1 MNTFSSSAASAS
13 HSFSDALSLN
23 TEPLN
28 TEPLNTDTN
37 TKNPSVNYNEY
48 YHNFSMETL
57 LTEIFG
63 EHLDDR
69 LNAYMA
75 CCGRHVR
82 DGRGDMTALVHEDTA
97 GKVTKMT
104 FAELDKASAQV
115 ANLLQSYGVK
125 VGDQVATMLPRTPE
139 LLTIVLA
146 TWRIGAVY
154 QPLFTAFGYDSIK
167 YRMDKAGTKVVFTNV
182 DNRSKFEDLADQ
194 TKMVLVGGDND
205 IPADDQHWD
214 DDRYAKMMAMQPET
228 LEPILLD
235 INAPFLQMFTSG
247 TVGKSKGVSVSL
259 TALPAFYLY
268 MRYAI
273 DLRDDDSYWNM
284 ADPGWAYGLYY
295 AITGPLLLGVTTHFN
310 EAGFDAANTRDFM
323 IRHKI
328 TNLASSPTAF
338 RMMKSS
344 GVFEHFYGNSNDSNK
359 LSLRCANS
367 AGETLNT
374 EVVNWVETYLNC
386 KVCDQYGQTETGM
399 TCCAHHALEHESPVG
414 SMGMALPGHTLVVL
428 DDDMNVLPDGEQGQL
443 AVVVSQSPAFYFHG
457 YSWNEKQAFADDY
470 YLTGDV
476 VERHSDGS
484 YWFSGRDDD
493 IIITAGYRVG
503 PTDVENTVL
512 EHEAVAESAAVG
524 IPDEVRGHTIKSYV
538 VLKDGIEGTDEI
550 AKEIQNLVRKR
561 LSTHAYPREVEF
573 VSSLP
578 KTPSGKIQRFLLRS
592 LSAA

>member
-1 MNTFSSSAASAS
+1 MNTTSQTPTNI
-13 HSFSDALSLN
+13 D
-23 TEPLN
+23 
-28 TEPLNTDTN
+28 TDT
-37 TKNPSVNYNEY
+37 TVTSKNYTDYYN
-48 YHNFSMETL
+48 NFDMDTL
-57 LTEIFG
+57 LSEIFD
-63 EHLDDR
+63 EQVDDR

-82 DGRGDMTALVHEDTA
+82 DGRADNAALVHEDTA
-97 GKVTKMT
+97 GNVTRMS
-104 FAELDKASAQV
+104 FGELDKASAQI

-125 VGDQVATMLPRTPE
+125 AGDKVATMLPRTPE
-139 LLTIVLA
+139 LLTVVLA

-167 YRMDKAGTKVVFTNV
+167 YRMDKADTKVIFTNSE
-182 DNRSKFEDLADQ
+182 NRGKFEDLAEQ
-194 TKMVLVGGDND
+194 TKMVLVGSTEDAQTWGDD
-205 IPADDQHWD
+205 HYIQSMEAQSQTIEPV
-214 DDRYAKMMAMQPET
+214 T
-228 LEPILLD
+228 LD
-235 INAPFLQMFTSG
+235 TDAPFLQMFTSG
-247 TVGKSKGVSVSL
+247 TVGKSKGVSVPL
-259 TALPAFYLY
+259 AALPAFYLY

-273 DLRDDDSYWNM
+273 DLREDDQYWNM

-295 AITGPLLLGVTTHFN
+295 AITGPLLLGITTYFN
-310 EAGFDAANTRDFM
+310 EAGFDATNTRDFM
-323 IRHKI
+323 VRHKI

-344 GVFEHFYGNSNDSNK
+344 GVFDNKDDNDDDLEDNSTK
-359 LSLRCANS
+359 LALRCANS

-374 EVVNWVETYLNC
+374 EVVNWVETYLEC
-386 KVCDQYGQTETGM
+386 QVKDQYGQTETGM
-399 TCCAHHALEHESPVG
+399 TCCAHHALAHDCPVG

-443 AVVVSQSPAFYFHG
+443 AVVVNQSPAFYFRG
-457 YSWNEKQAFADDY
+457 YSWNEKQAFVDDY

-524 IPDEVRGHTIKSYV
+524 VPDEVRGHTIKSYV
-538 VLKDGIEGTDEI
+538 VLKEGIEGSEQI
-550 AKEIQNLVRKR
+550 AKEIQELVRKR

-573 VSSLP
+573 VTELP

>member
-1 MNTFSSSAASAS
+1 MNTSSANHSAANS
-13 HSFSDALSLN
+13 V
-23 TEPLN
+23 
-28 TEPLNTDTN
+28 TN
-37 TKNPSVNYNEY
+37 NAQSPVSYNDY
-48 YHNFSMETL
+48 YHNFNISDL
-57 LTEIFG
+57 LTEIYG

-82 DGRGDMTALVHEDTA
+82 DGRGDNLALVHEDTS
-97 GKVTKMT
+97 GKVMRMT

-115 ANLLQSYGVK
+115 ANLLKSYGVK
-125 VGDQVATMLPRTPE
+125 AGDQVATMLPRTPE

-167 YRMDKAGTKVVFTNV
+167 YRMDKANTKVVFTNEE
-182 DNRSKFEDLADQ
+182 NRSKFEDLAEQ
-194 TKMVLVGGDND
+194 TKMVLVDNKSYAQAASEKKW
-205 IPADDQHWD
+205 PDDN
-214 DDRYAKMMAMQPET
+214 YAKMMASQSQT
-228 LEPILLD
+228 SEPVLLD
-235 INAPFLQMFTSG
+235 TDAPFLQMFTSG
-247 TVGKSKGVSVSL
+247 TVGKSKGVSVPLSAL
-259 TALPAFYLY
+259 TAFYLY

-273 DLRDDDSYWNM
+273 DLRADDNYWNM
-284 ADPGWAYGLYY
+284 ADSGWAYGLYY
-295 AITGPLLLGVTTHFN
+295 AITGPLLMGITTYFN

-323 IRHKI
+323 VRHKI

-344 GVFEHFYGNSNDSNK
+344 GVFEKSHDDVNSL

-386 KVCDQYGQTETGM
+386 QVKDQYGQTETGM
-399 TCCAHHALEHESPVG
+399 TCCAHHALAHECPTG

-428 DDDMNVLPDGEQGQL
+428 DDDMQVLPDGEQGQL
-443 AVVVSQSPAFYFHG
+443 AVVVSQSPAFYFRG
-457 YSWNEKQAFADDY
+457 YSWNEKDAFVDDY

-524 IPDEVRGHTIKSYV
+524 VPDDVRGHTIKSYV
-538 VLKDGIEGTDEI
+538 VLKDGIEGSDEI
-550 AKEIQNLVRKR
+550 AKEIQELVRKR

-573 VSSLP
+573 VSELP

>member
-1 MNTFSSSAASAS
+1 MNTVSQTPTNI
-13 HSFSDALSLN
+13 D
-23 TEPLN
+23 
-28 TEPLNTDTN
+28 TDT
-37 TKNPSVNYNEY
+37 TVTPKNYTDYYN
-48 YHNFSMETL
+48 NFDMNTL
-57 LTEIFG
+57 LSEIFG
-63 EHLDDR
+63 EHVDDR

-82 DGRGDMTALVHEDTA
+82 DGRADNTALVHEDTT
-97 GKVTKMT
+97 GNVTRMT
-104 FAELDKASAQV
+104 FGELDKASAQI
-115 ANLLQSYGVK
+115 ANLLQSYGVQA
-125 VGDQVATMLPRTPE
+125 GDKVATMLPRTPE
-139 LLTIVLA
+139 LLTVVLA

-167 YRMDKAGTKVVFTNV
+167 YRMDKADTKVVFTNLE
-182 DNRSKFEDLADQ
+182 NRSKFEDLAEQ
-194 TKMVLVGGDND
+194 TKMVLVGSIKDAQTWGDD
-205 IPADDQHWD
+205 HYSQSMAAQLQTFEP
-214 DDRYAKMMAMQPET
+214 MM
-228 LEPILLD
+228 LD
-235 INAPFLQMFTSG
+235 TDAPFLQMFTSG
-247 TVGKSKGVSVSL
+247 TVGKSKGVSVPL
-259 TALPAFYLY
+259 AALPAFYLY

-273 DLRDDDSYWNM
+273 DLREDDQYWNM

-295 AITGPLLLGVTTHFN
+295 AITGPLLLGITTYFN
-310 EAGFDAANTRDFM
+310 EAGFDANNTREFM
-323 IRHKI
+323 VRHKI

-344 GVFEHFYGNSNDSNK
+344 GVFDSVNEGAHNDTNTK

-374 EVVNWVETYLNC
+374 EVVNWVETYLAC
-386 KVCDQYGQTETGM
+386 QVKDQYGQTETGM
-399 TCCAHHALEHESPVG
+399 TCCAHHALAHDCPVG

-443 AVVVSQSPAFYFHG
+443 AVVVSQSPAFYFRG
-457 YSWNEKQAFADDY
+457 YSWNEKQAFVDDY

-512 EHEAVAESAAVG
+512 EHDAVAESAAVG
-524 IPDEVRGHTIKSYV
+524 VPDEVRGHTIKSYV
-538 VLKDGIEGTDEI
+538 VLKDGIEGSEQI
-550 AKEIQNLVRKR
+550 AKEIQELVRKR

-573 VSSLP
+573 VTELP

>member
-1 MNTFSSSAASAS
+1 MNTTSSNLSSANSVKDNAHTPTSY
-13 HSFSDALSLN
+13 SD
-23 TEPLN
+23 
-28 TEPLNTDTN
+28 
-37 TKNPSVNYNEY
+37 Y
-48 YHNFSMETL
+48 YHNFDMNAL
-57 LTEIFG
+57 LAEIYG

-82 DGRGDMTALVHEDTA
+82 DGRGDNLALLHEDTA
-97 GKVTKMT
+97 GNVTRMT

-115 ANLLQSYGVK
+115 ANLLTSYGVQ

-167 YRMDKAGTKVVFTNV
+167 YRMDKANTKVVFTNI
-182 DNRSKFEDLADQ
+182 DNRSKFEDLAEQ
-194 TKMVLVGGDND
+194 TKMVMVGSQNNAQADSESKW
-205 IPADDQHWD
+205 ADDNCAQ
-214 DDRYAKMMAMQPET
+214 MMATQPQT
-228 LEPILLD
+228 LEAVLLNED
-235 INAPFLQMFTSG
+235 TAFLQMFTSG
-247 TVGKSKGVSVSL
+247 TVGKSKGVSVPLS
-259 TALPAFYLY
+259 ALSAFYLY

-273 DLRDDDSYWNM
+273 DLRADDNYWNM

-295 AITGPLLLGVTTHFN
+295 AITGPLLMGVTTYFN
-310 EAGFDAANTRDFM
+310 EAGFDAANAHDFM
-323 IRHKI
+323 VRHKI

-344 GVFEHFYGNSNDSNK
+344 GVFEKSHDDASAH
-359 LSLRCANS
+359 LALRCANS

-386 KVCDQYGQTETGM
+386 QVKDQYGQTETGM
-399 TCCAHHALEHESPVG
+399 TCCAHHALAHECPTG

-428 DDDMNVLPDGEQGQL
+428 DDDMQVLPDGEQGQL
-443 AVVVSQSPAFYFHG
+443 AVVVSQSPAFYFCG
-457 YSWNEKQAFADDY
+457 YSWNEKDAFVDDY

-524 IPDEVRGHTIKSYV
+524 VPDEVRGHTIKSYV

-550 AKEIQNLVRKR
+550 AKEIQDLVRKR

-573 VSSLP
+573 VAALP

>member
-1 MNTFSSSAASAS
+1 MTPSTSSNTQPSKEPISYTDYYNNFDMN
-13 HSFSDALSLN
+13 ALL
-23 TEPLN
+23 
-28 TEPLNTDTN
+28 
-37 TKNPSVNYNEY
+37 K
-48 YHNFSMETL
+48 
-57 LTEIFG
+57 EIFG

-82 DGRGDMTALVHEDTA
+82 DGRADNLALVHEDTS
-97 GKVTKMT
+97 GNITRMS
-104 FAELDKASAQV
+104 FGELDKASAQV
-115 ANLLQSYGVK
+115 ANLLQSYGVQA
-125 VGDQVATMLPRTPE
+125 GDQVATMLPRTPE

-167 YRMDKAGTKVVFTNV
+167 YRMDKANTKVVFTNQ
-182 DNRSKFEDLADQ
+182 DNRGKFEDLAKQ
-194 TKMVLVGGDND
+194 TKMVLIGS
-205 IPADDQHWD
+205 ADDSEENLKNWGD
-214 DDRYAKMMAMQPET
+214 DSYSEMMSTQPQA
-228 LEPILLD
+228 INAVVLD
-235 INAPFLQMFTSG
+235 MDAPFLQMFTSG
-247 TVGKSKGVSVSL
+247 TVGKSKGVSVPL
-259 TALPAFYLY
+259 AALPAFYLY

-273 DLRDDDSYWNM
+273 GLRETDNYWNM

-295 AITGPLLLGVTTHFN
+295 AITGPLLLGVTTYFN
-310 EAGFDAANTRDFM
+310 EAGFDATNTRDFM
-323 IRHKI
+323 VRHKI

-344 GVFEHFYGNSNDSNK
+344 GVFEKAHNDVDAK

-374 EVVNWVETYLNC
+374 EVVSWVENHLGC
-386 KVCDQYGQTETGM
+386 QVCDQYGQTETGM
-399 TCCAHHALEHESPVG
+399 TCCEHHALAHECPVG

-428 DDDMNVLPDGEQGQL
+428 DDDMQVMPDGEQGQL
-443 AVVVSQSPAFYFHG
+443 AVVVSQSPAFYFRG
-457 YSWNEKQAFADDY
+457 YSWNEKQAFFEDY

-524 IPDEVRGHTIKSYV
+524 VPDEVRGHTIKSYV
-538 VLKDGIEGTDEI
+538 VLKDGIEGSEGI
-550 AKEIQNLVRKR
+550 AKEIQDLVRKR

-573 VSSLP
+573 VSELP

-592 LSAA
+592 LSTS

>member
-1 MNTFSSSAASAS
+1 MNTASQTPTNI
-13 HSFSDALSLN
+13 DADTTVTPKN
-23 TEPLN
+23 Y
-28 TEPLNTDTN
+28 TDY
-37 TKNPSVNYNEY
+37 YN
-48 YHNFSMETL
+48 NFDMDTL
-57 LTEIFG
+57 LSEIFG
-63 EHLDDR
+63 EHVDDR

-82 DGRGDMTALVHEDTA
+82 DGRADNAALVHEDTA
-97 GKVTKMT
+97 GNITRMT
-104 FAELDKASAQV
+104 FGELDKASAQI

-125 VGDQVATMLPRTPE
+125 AGDKVATMLPRTPE
-139 LLTIVLA
+139 LLTVVLA

-167 YRMDKAGTKVVFTNV
+167 YRMDKADTKVVFTNLE
-182 DNRSKFEDLADQ
+182 NRSKFEDLAEQ
-194 TKMVLVGGDND
+194 TKMVLVGSIEDAQTWGDD
-205 IPADDQHWD
+205 HYIQS
-214 DDRYAKMMAMQPET
+214 MAAQSQT
-228 LEPILLD
+228 IEPVILD
-235 INAPFLQMFTSG
+235 TDAPFLQMFTSG
-247 TVGKSKGVSVSL
+247 TVGKSKGVSVPL
-259 TALPAFYLY
+259 AALPAFYLY

-273 DLRDDDSYWNM
+273 DLRKDDQYWNM

-295 AITGPLLLGVTTHFN
+295 AITGPLLLGITTYFN
-310 EAGFDAANTRDFM
+310 EAGFDATNTREFM
-323 IRHKI
+323 VRHKI

-344 GVFEHFYGNSNDSNK
+344 GVFDNKDDNDDDLEDNSTQ
-359 LSLRCANS
+359 LALRCANS

-374 EVVNWVETYLNC
+374 EVVNWVETYLEC
-386 KVCDQYGQTETGM
+386 QVKDQYGQTETGM
-399 TCCAHHALEHESPVG
+399 TCCAHHALAHECPVG

-443 AVVVSQSPAFYFHG
+443 AVVVSQSPAFYFRG
-457 YSWNEKQAFADDY
+457 YSWNEKQAFVDDY

-524 IPDEVRGHTIKSYV
+524 VPDEVRGHTIKSYV
-538 VLKDGIEGTDEI
+538 VLKDGIEGSEQI
-550 AKEIQNLVRKR
+550 AKEIQELVRKR

-573 VSSLP
+573 VTELP

>member
-1 MNTFSSSAASAS
+1 MNTASQTPTNI
-13 HSFSDALSLN
+13 D
-23 TEPLN
+23 
-28 TEPLNTDTN
+28 TDT
-37 TKNPSVNYNEY
+37 TITPKNYTDYYN
-48 YHNFSMETL
+48 NFDMDTL
-57 LTEIFG
+57 LSEIFG
-63 EHLDDR
+63 EQVDDR

-75 CCGRHVR
+75 CCSRHVR
-82 DGRGDMTALVHEDTA
+82 DGRADNAALVHEDTA
-97 GKVTKMT
+97 GNITRMS
-104 FAELDKASAQV
+104 FGELDKASAQI

-125 VGDQVATMLPRTPE
+125 AGDKVATMLPRTPE
-139 LLTIVLA
+139 LLTVVLA

-167 YRMDKAGTKVVFTNV
+167 YRMDKADTKVVFTNLE
-182 DNRSKFEDLADQ
+182 NRSKFEDLAEQ
-194 TKMVLVGGDND
+194 TKMVLVGSIEDAQTWGDD
-205 IPADDQHWD
+205 HYIQS
-214 DDRYAKMMAMQPET
+214 MAAQSQT
-228 LEPILLD
+228 IEPVILD
-235 INAPFLQMFTSG
+235 TDAPFLQMFTSG
-247 TVGKSKGVSVSL
+247 TVGKSKGVSVPL
-259 TALPAFYLY
+259 AALPAFYLY

-273 DLRDDDSYWNM
+273 DLRKDDQYWNM

-295 AITGPLLLGVTTHFN
+295 AITGPLLLGITTYFN
-310 EAGFDAANTRDFM
+310 EAGFDATNTRDFM
-323 IRHKI
+323 VRHQI

-344 GVFEHFYGNSNDSNK
+344 GVFDSVNEETHDDVK

-374 EVVNWVETYLNC
+374 EVVNWVETYLAC
-386 KVCDQYGQTETGM
+386 QVKDQYGQTETGM
-399 TCCAHHALEHESPVG
+399 TCCAHHALTHECPVG

-443 AVVVSQSPAFYFHG
+443 AVVVSQSPAFYFRG
-457 YSWNEKQAFADDY
+457 YSWNEKQAFVDDY

-524 IPDEVRGHTIKSYV
+524 VPDEVRGHTIKSYV
-538 VLKDGIEGTDEI
+538 VLKDGIEGSEQI
-550 AKEIQNLVRKR
+550 AKEIQELVRKR

-573 VSSLP
+573 VTELP

>member
-1 MNTFSSSAASAS
+1 MNTSSSNHSSVSSAKDITHITMS
-13 HSFSDALSLN
+13 YSD
-23 TEPLN
+23 
-28 TEPLNTDTN
+28 
-37 TKNPSVNYNEY
+37 Y
-48 YHNFSMETL
+48 YHNFDMNAL
-57 LTEIFG
+57 LTEIYG
-63 EHLDDR
+63 EQLDDC

-82 DGRGDMTALVHEDTA
+82 DGRGDNLALVHEDTA
-97 GKVTKMT
+97 GNVTRMT
-104 FAELDKASAQV
+104 FAELDKASAQI
-115 ANLLQSYGVK
+115 ANLLKSYGVQA
-125 VGDQVATMLPRTPE
+125 GDQVATMLPRTPE

-167 YRMDKAGTKVVFTNV
+167 YRMDKANTKVVFTNQE
-182 DNRSKFEDLADQ
+182 NRGKFDDLAKQ
-194 TKMVLVGGDND
+194 TTMVLVGSKVD
-205 IPADDQHWD
+205 AQSWD
-214 DDRYAKMMAMQPET
+214 DDNYAQMMATQPQT
-228 LEPILLD
+228 LEPVLLD
-235 INAPFLQMFTSG
+235 TDAPFLQMFTSG
-247 TVGKSKGVSVSL
+247 TVGKSKGVSVPLS
-259 TALPAFYLY
+259 ALSAFYLY

-273 DLRDDDSYWNM
+273 DLRADDSYWNM

-295 AITGPLLLGVTTHFN
+295 AITGPLLMGVTTYFN
-310 EAGFDAANTRDFM
+310 ESGFDAANTRDFM
-323 IRHKI
+323 VRHKI

-344 GVFEHFYGNSNDSNK
+344 GVFGSAQDDANAK

-386 KVCDQYGQTETGM
+386 KICDQYGQTETGM
-399 TCCAHHALEHESPVG
+399 TCCEHHALAHECPVG

-428 DDDMNVLPDGEQGQL
+428 DDDMQVLPDGEQGQL
-443 AVVVSQSPAFYFHG
+443 AVVVSESPAFYFRG
-457 YSWNEKQAFADDY
+457 YSWNEKDAFADDY

-524 IPDEVRGHTIKSYV
+524 VPDEVRGHTIKSYV
-538 VLKDGIEGTDEI
+538 VLKDGIVGTDEI
-550 AKEIQNLVRKR
+550 AKEIQDLVRKR

-573 VSSLP
+573 VAALP

-592 LSAA
+592 LSVA

>member
-1 MNTFSSSAASAS
+1 MNTSSTQTAHATADTSKTPINY
-13 HSFSDALSLN
+13 SDYYNNFEMNALL
-23 TEPLN
+23 E
-28 TEPLNTDTN
+28 
-37 TKNPSVNYNEY
+37 
-48 YHNFSMETL
+48 
-57 LTEIFG
+57 EIFG
-63 EHLDDR
+63 AHLDDR

-82 DGRGDMTALVHEDTA
+82 DGRADNTALVHEDTS
-97 GKVTKMT
+97 GNITRMS
-104 FAELDKASAQV
+104 FGELDEASAQV
-115 ANLLQSYGVK
+115 ANLLLSYGVK
-125 VGDQVATMLPRTPE
+125 AGDQVATMLPRTPE
-139 LLTIVLA
+139 LLTVVLA

-167 YRMDKAGTKVVFTNV
+167 YRMDKANTKVVFTNQE
-182 DNRSKFEDLADQ
+182 NRGKFEDLAKQ
-194 TKMVLVGGDND
+194 AKMVLIGSIHDSDAWGDDNY
-205 IPADDQHWD
+205 HEM
-214 DDRYAKMMAMQPET
+214 RVTQPQAIEAV
-228 LEPILLD
+228 LLD
-235 INAPFLQMFTSG
+235 TDAPFLQMFTSG
-247 TVGKSKGVSVSL
+247 TVGKSKGVSVPL
-259 TALPAFYLY
+259 AALPAFYLY

-273 DLRDDDSYWNM
+273 DLRETDNYWNM

-295 AITGPLLLGVTTHFN
+295 AITGPLLLGVTTYFN
-310 EAGFDAANTRDFM
+310 EAGFDATNTRDFM
-323 IRHKI
+323 VRHKI

-344 GVFEHFYGNSNDSNK
+344 GVFDASSANDDNA

-374 EVVNWVETYLNC
+374 EVVSWVESHLGC
-386 KVCDQYGQTETGM
+386 QVCDQYGQTETGM
-399 TCCAHHALEHESPVG
+399 TCCEHHALAHECPVG

-428 DDDMNVLPDGEQGQL
+428 DDDMQVLPDGEQGQL
-443 AVVVSQSPAFYFHG
+443 AVVVSQSPAFYFRG
-457 YSWNEKQAFADDY
+457 YSWNEKQAFFEDY

-512 EHEAVAESAAVG
+512 EHAAVAESAAVG

-538 VLKDGIEGTDEI
+538 VLKDGIEGSEEI
-550 AKEIQNLVRKR
+550 AQKIKDLVRKR

-573 VSSLP
+573 VSALP

-592 LSAA
+592 LSAD

>member
-1 MNTFSSSAASAS
+1 MNTATQTPTNI
-13 HSFSDALSLN
+13 D
-23 TEPLN
+23 
-28 TEPLNTDTN
+28 TDTN
-37 TKNPSVNYNEY
+37 FTPKNYTDYYN
-48 YHNFSMETL
+48 NFDMNAL
-57 LTEIFG
+57 LSEIFG
-63 EHLDDR
+63 EHIDDR

-82 DGRGDMTALVHEDTA
+82 DGRADHAALVHEDTA
-97 GKVTKMT
+97 GNVTRMT
-104 FAELDKASAQV
+104 FGELDKASAQV

-125 VGDQVATMLPRTPE
+125 AGDKVATMLPRTPE
-139 LLTIVLA
+139 LLTVVLA

-167 YRMDKAGTKVVFTNV
+167 YRMDKADTKVVFTNLE
-182 DNRSKFEDLADQ
+182 NRSKFEDLAAQ
-194 TKMVLVGGDND
+194 TKMVLVGGTED
-205 IPADDQHWD
+205 AQTWGDDHYSQS
-214 DDRYAKMMAMQPET
+214 MAAQPQMIEAVT
-228 LEPILLD
+228 LD
-235 INAPFLQMFTSG
+235 TDAPFLQMFTSG
-247 TVGKSKGVSVSL
+247 TVGKSKGVSVPLAAL
-259 TALPAFYLY
+259 TAFYLY

-273 DLRDDDSYWNM
+273 DLREDDQYWNM

-295 AITGPLLLGVTTHFN
+295 AITGPMLLGITTYFN
-310 EAGFDAANTRDFM
+310 EAGFDATNTRDFM
-323 IRHKI
+323 VRHKI

-344 GVFEHFYGNSNDSNK
+344 GVFDNKDDNVDEGAYRDDNAK

-374 EVVNWVETYLNC
+374 EVVNWVETYLDC
-386 KVCDQYGQTETGM
+386 QVKDQYGQTETGM
-399 TCCAHHALEHESPVG
+399 TCCAHHALTHESPVG

-428 DDDMNVLPDGEQGQL
+428 GDDMTVLPDGEQGQL
-443 AVVVSQSPAFYFHG
+443 AVVVSQSPAFYFRG
-457 YSWNEKQAFADDY
+457 YSWNEKQAFVEDY

-512 EHEAVAESAAVG
+512 EHDAVAESAAVG
-524 IPDEVRGHTIKSYV
+524 VPDEVRGHTIKSYV
-538 VLKDGIEGTDEI
+538 VLKDGIKGSDEI
-550 AKEIQNLVRKR
+550 AKEIQELVRKR

-573 VSSLP
+573 VTELP

>member
-1 MNTFSSSAASAS
+1 MNTSTDNSTINATDFSITPKNYTDYYNN
-13 HSFSDALSLN
+13 FDINALS
-23 TEPLN
+23 
-28 TEPLNTDTN
+28 
-37 TKNPSVNYNEY
+37 
-48 YHNFSMETL
+48 
-57 LTEIFG
+57 TEIFG

-82 DGRGDMTALVHEDTA
+82 DGRADNLALVHEDTA
-97 GKVTKMT
+97 GTVTRMS

-146 TWRIGAVY
+146 IWRIGAVY

-167 YRMDKAGTKVVFTNV
+167 YRMDKANTKVVFTNQE
-182 DNRSKFEDLADQ
+182 NRDKFEDLAEQ
-194 TKMVLVGGDND
+194 TKMVLVGSEEGAQSWGDD
-205 IPADDQHWD
+205 SLADDD
-214 DDRYAKMMAMQPET
+214 YVAMTAAQPQT
-228 LEPILLD
+228 IEPVILD
-235 INAPFLQMFTSG
+235 TDAPFLQMFTSG
-247 TVGKSKGVSVSL
+247 TVGKAKGVSVPL
-259 TALPAFYLY
+259 AALSAFYLY

-273 DLRDDDSYWNM
+273 DLREDDHYWNM

-295 AITGPLLLGVTTHFN
+295 AITGPLLLGVTTYFN
-310 EAGFDAANTRDFM
+310 EAGFDAQNTREFM
-323 IRHKI
+323 VRHKI
-328 TNLASSPTAF
+328 TNIASSPTAF

-344 GVFEHFYGNSNDSNK
+344 GVFEKAHNDVNAK

-374 EVVNWVETYLNC
+374 EVVNWVDTYLSC
-386 KVCDQYGQTETGM
+386 KICDHYGQTETGM
-399 TCCAHHALEHESPVG
+399 TCCAHHALAHKSPVG

-428 DDDMNVLPDGEQGQL
+428 DDDINVLPDGEQGQL
-443 AVVVSQSPAFYFHG
+443 AVVVSQSPAFYFRG
-457 YSWNEKQAFADDY
+457 YSWNEKQAFVDDY

-493 IIITAGYRVG
+493 IITTAGYRVG

-512 EHEAVAESAAVG
+512 EHDAVAESAAVG
-524 IPDEVRGHTIKSYV
+524 IPDEERGHTIKSYV
-538 VLKDGIEGTDEI
+538 VLKDGIEGTEEI
-550 AKEIQNLVRKR
+550 AQQIKDLVRKR
-561 LSTHAYPREVEF
+561 LSAHAYPREVEF
-573 VSSLP
+573 VSELP

-592 LSAA
+592 LSAS

>member
-1 MNTFSSSAASAS
+1 MNTSSIETAV
-13 HSFSDALSLN
+13 N
-23 TEPLN
+23 TV
-28 TEPLNTDTN
+28 DTI
-37 TKNPSVNYNEY
+37 TSYNDY
-48 YHNFSMETL
+48 YHNFDMDAL

-75 CCGRHVR
+75 RCGRHVR
-82 DGRGDMTALVHEDTA
+82 DGRGDNIALVHEDTA
-97 GKVTKMT
+97 GNVTRMS
-104 FAELDKASAQV
+104 FAELDKASTEV
-115 ANLLQSYGVK
+115 ANLLLSYGVQA
-125 VGDQVATMLPRTPE
+125 GDQVATMLPRTPE

-167 YRMDKAGTKVVFTNV
+167 YRMDKANTKVVFTNQE
-182 DNRSKFEDLADQ
+182 NRGKFDDLAKQ
-194 TKMVLVGGDND
+194 TKMVLIGSKVDTQSWGDDNYTEKV
-205 IPADDQHWD
+205 AT
-214 DDRYAKMMAMQPET
+214 QPQNVEAV
-228 LEPILLD
+228 ILNTD
-235 INAPFLQMFTSG
+235 APFLQMFTSG
-247 TVGKSKGVSVSL
+247 TVGKSKGVSVPL
-259 TALPAFYLY
+259 AALSSFYLY

-273 DLRDDDSYWNM
+273 DLREDDHYWNM

-295 AITGPLLLGVTTHFN
+295 AITGPLLLGVTTYFN
-310 EAGFDAANTRDFM
+310 EAGFDAQNTRNFM
-323 IRHKI
+323 VRHNI
-328 TNLASSPTAF
+328 SNLASSPTAF

-344 GVFEHFYGNSNDSNK
+344 GMFENAHNDANVNAEAK

-374 EVVNWVETYLNC
+374 EVVSWVETYLNC
-386 KVCDQYGQTETGM
+386 QVLDQYGQTETGM
-399 TCCAHHALEHESPVG
+399 TCCEHHALEHKRPVG
-414 SMGMALPGHTLVVL
+414 SMGVALPGHTLVVL
-428 DDDMNVLPDGEQGQL
+428 DDDMQVLPDGEQGQL
-443 AVVVSQSPAFYFHG
+443 AVVVSQSPAFYFRG
-457 YSWNEKQAFADDY
+457 YSWNEKDAFSDDY

-493 IIITAGYRVG
+493 IITTAGYRVG

-524 IPDEVRGHTIKSYV
+524 VPDEVRGHTIKSYV
-538 VLKDGIEGTDEI
+538 VLKDGIKGSDELAQQI
-550 AKEIQNLVRKR
+550 KDLVRER

-573 VSSLP
+573 VEALP

-592 LSAA
+592 LSAS

>member
-1 MNTFSSSAASAS
+1 MNTSPSSTT
-13 HSFSDALSLN
+13 SLN
-23 TEPLN
+23 TPSNHAVN
-28 TEPLNTDTN
+28 TSQALTSYSD
-37 TKNPSVNYNEY
+37 Y
-48 YHNFSMETL
+48 YHNFDMNAL

-63 EHLDDR
+63 KNLDDR

-82 DGRGDMTALVHEDTA
+82 DGRGDNIALVHEDTA
-97 GKVTKMT
+97 GNVTRMS

-115 ANLLQSYGVK
+115 ASLLLSYGVQA
-125 VGDQVATMLPRTPE
+125 GDQVATMLPRTPE

-167 YRMDKAGTKVVFTNV
+167 YRMDKANTKVVFTNQ
-182 DNRSKFEDLADQ
+182 DNRGKFDDLAKQ
-194 TKMVLVGGDND
+194 TKMVLVGSKVDAQSWGDD
-205 IPADDQHWD
+205 S
-214 DDRYAKMMAMQPET
+214 YAEKVATQSQT
-228 LEPILLD
+228 VDAVSLNTD
-235 INAPFLQMFTSG
+235 APFLQMFTSG
-247 TVGKSKGVSVSL
+247 TVGKSKGVSVPLS
-259 TALPAFYLY
+259 ALSAFYLY

-273 DLRDDDSYWNM
+273 DLRADDNYWNM

-295 AITGPLLLGVTTHFN
+295 AITGPLLLGITTYFN

-323 IRHKI
+323 VRHKI
-328 TNLASSPTAF
+328 SNLASSPTAF

-344 GVFEHFYGNSNDSNK
+344 GVFEAAHNDNSNDNEAK

-399 TCCAHHALEHESPVG
+399 TCCEHHALEHECPVG

-428 DDDMNVLPDGEQGQL
+428 GDDMNILPDGEQGQL
-443 AVVVSQSPAFYFHG
+443 AVVVSQSPAFYFRG
-457 YSWNEKQAFADDY
+457 YSWNEKDAFADDY

-524 IPDEVRGHTIKSYV
+524 VPDEVRGHTIKSYV
-538 VLKDGIEGTDEI
+538 VLKDGIKGTDEI
-550 AKEIQNLVRKR
+550 AKEIQDLVRRR

-573 VSSLP
+573 VKELP

>member
-1 MNTFSSSAASAS
+1 MNTSPSSTT
-13 HSFSDALSLN
+13 SLN
-23 TEPLN
+23 TPSNHAVN
-28 TEPLNTDTN
+28 TSQALTSYSDY
-37 TKNPSVNYNEY
+37 YN
-48 YHNFSMETL
+48 NFDMNAL

-63 EHLDDR
+63 ENVDDR

-82 DGRGDMTALVHEDTA
+82 DGRGDNIALVHEDTA
-97 GKVTKMT
+97 GNVTRMS

-115 ANLLQSYGVK
+115 ASLLLSYGVQA
-125 VGDQVATMLPRTPE
+125 GDQVATMLPRTPE

-167 YRMDKAGTKVVFTNV
+167 YRMDKANTKVVFTNQ
-182 DNRSKFEDLADQ
+182 DNRGKFDDLAKQ
-194 TKMVLVGGDND
+194 TKMVLVGSKVDAQSWGDDNY
-205 IPADDQHWD
+205 AD
-214 DDRYAKMMAMQPET
+214 KISKQPQT
-228 LEPILLD
+228 IEPVLLNTD
-235 INAPFLQMFTSG
+235 APFLQMFTSG
-247 TVGKSKGVSVSL
+247 TVGKSKGVSVPLS
-259 TALPAFYLY
+259 ALSAFYLY

-273 DLRDDDSYWNM
+273 DLRADDNYWNM

-295 AITGPLLLGVTTHFN
+295 AITGPLLMGVTTYFN

-323 IRHKI
+323 VRHKI
-328 TNLASSPTAF
+328 SNLASSPTAF

-344 GVFEHFYGNSNDSNK
+344 GVFEAAHNDNSNDNEAK

-374 EVVNWVETYLNC
+374 EVVNWVETYLSC

-399 TCCAHHALEHESPVG
+399 TCCEHHALAHDCPVG

-428 DDDMNVLPDGEQGQL
+428 DDDMNILPDGEQGQL
-443 AVVVSQSPAFYFHG
+443 AVVVSQSSAFYFRG
-457 YSWNEKQAFADDY
+457 YSWNEKDAFADDY

-512 EHEAVAESAAVG
+512 EHEAVAESAAVAV
-524 IPDEVRGHTIKSYV
+524 PDEVRGHTIKSYV

-550 AKEIQNLVRKR
+550 AKEIQDLVRRR

-573 VSSLP
+573 VKELP

>member
-1 MNTFSSSAASAS
+1 MNTTSSNLSSANSTKDNAHTPTSY
-13 HSFSDALSLN
+13 SD
-23 TEPLN
+23 
-28 TEPLNTDTN
+28 
-37 TKNPSVNYNEY
+37 Y
-48 YHNFSMETL
+48 YHNFDMNAL
-57 LTEIFG
+57 LAEIYG

-82 DGRGDMTALVHEDTA
+82 DGRGYNLALVHEDTA
-97 GKVTKMT
+97 GNVTRMT

-115 ANLLQSYGVK
+115 ANLLTSYGVQ

-167 YRMDKAGTKVVFTNV
+167 YRMDKANTKVVFTNI
-182 DNRSKFEDLADQ
+182 DNRSKFEDLAEQ
-194 TKMVLVGGDND
+194 TKMVMVGSKNNAQADNESKWS
-205 IPADDQHWD
+205 DDY
-214 DDRYAKMMAMQPET
+214 YAQMMATQPQT
-228 LEPILLD
+228 LEAVLLNED
-235 INAPFLQMFTSG
+235 APFLQMFTSG
-247 TVGKSKGVSVSL
+247 TVGKSKGVSVPLS
-259 TALPAFYLY
+259 ALSAFYLY

-273 DLRDDDSYWNM
+273 DLRADDNYWNM

-295 AITGPLLLGVTTHFN
+295 AITGPLLMGVTTYFN

-323 IRHKI
+323 VRHKI

-344 GVFEHFYGNSNDSNK
+344 GVFEKSHDDASAH
-359 LSLRCANS
+359 LALRCANS

-386 KVCDQYGQTETGM
+386 QVKDQYGQTETGM
-399 TCCAHHALEHESPVG
+399 TCCAHHALAHECPTG

-428 DDDMNVLPDGEQGQL
+428 DDDMQVLTDGEQGQL
-443 AVVVSQSPAFYFHG
+443 AVVVSQSPAFYFCG
-457 YSWNEKQAFADDY
+457 YKKNKKDAFVDDY

-524 IPDEVRGHTIKSYV
+524 VPDEVRGHTIKSYV
-538 VLKDGIEGTDEI
+538 VLKDGIEGNDEI
-550 AKEIQNLVRKR
+550 AKEIQDLVRKR

-573 VSSLP
+573 VAELP

>member
-1 MNTFSSSAASAS
+1 MNTSSIDFSSSTNLS
-13 HSFSDALSLN
+13 SDNLSQSN
-23 TEPLN
+23 SSSS
-28 TEPLNTDTN
+28 
-37 TKNPSVNYNEY
+37 NPTGYSDYYN
-48 YHNFSMETL
+48 NFDMNAL

-63 EHLDDR
+63 ENLDDR

-82 DGRGDMTALVHEDTA
+82 DGRGDNLALVHEDTA
-97 GKVTKMT
+97 GNITRMT
-104 FAELDKASAQV
+104 FAELDKASAQI
-115 ANLLQSYGVK
+115 ANLLLSYGVK
-125 VGDQVATMLPRTPE
+125 VGEQVATMLPRTPE

-167 YRMDKAGTKVVFTNV
+167 YRMDKANTKVVFTNQE
-182 DNRSKFEDLADQ
+182 NRGKFEDLAEQ
-194 TKMVLVGGDND
+194 TKMVMVGSKNNAQADNESKWS
-205 IPADDQHWD
+205 DDN
-214 DDRYAKMMAMQPET
+214 YAQMMATQPQTVEAV
-228 LEPILLD
+228 LLD
-235 INAPFLQMFTSG
+235 EDAPFLQMFTSG
-247 TVGKSKGVSVSL
+247 TVGKSKGVSVPLS
-259 TALPAFYLY
+259 ALSAFYLY

-273 DLRDDDSYWNM
+273 DLRVDDNYWNM

-295 AITGPLLLGVTTHFN
+295 AITGPLLMGVTTYFN
-310 EAGFDAANTRDFM
+310 ESGFDAANTRDFM
-323 IRHKI
+323 VRHKI

-344 GVFEHFYGNSNDSNK
+344 GVFEEAHNDANAK

-399 TCCAHHALEHESPVG
+399 TCCEHHALAHDCPVG

-428 DDDMNVLPDGEQGQL
+428 DDDMQVLPDGEQGQL
-443 AVVVSQSPAFYFHG
+443 AVVVSQSPAFYFRG
-457 YSWNEKQAFADDY
+457 YSWNEKDAFAEDY

-524 IPDEVRGHTIKSYV
+524 VPDEVRGHTIKSYV

-550 AKEIQNLVRKR
+550 AKEIQDLVRRR

-573 VSSLP
+573 VDALP

>member
-1 MNTFSSSAASAS
+1 MNTSSS
-13 HSFSDALSLN
+13 D
-23 TEPLN
+23 
-28 TEPLNTDTN
+28 
-37 TKNPSVNYNEY
+37 PSVVNTTSNHTAHPPMSYSDY
-48 YHNFSMETL
+48 YHDFDMNAL

-82 DGRGDMTALVHEDTA
+82 DGRGDNIALVHEDTS
-97 GKVTKMT
+97 GNVTRMS

-115 ANLLQSYGVK
+115 ANLLLSYGVQ

-167 YRMDKAGTKVVFTNV
+167 YRMDKANTKVVFTNQE
-182 DNRSKFEDLADQ
+182 NRGKFDDLAKQ
-194 TKMVLVGGDND
+194 TKMVLVGSKVDAQSWGDDN
-205 IPADDQHWD
+205 
-214 DDRYAKMMAMQPET
+214 YAEKVATQSQT
-228 LEPILLD
+228 VDAVSLD
-235 INAPFLQMFTSG
+235 TDAPFLQMFTSG
-247 TVGKSKGVSVSL
+247 TVGKSKGVSVPLS
-259 TALPAFYLY
+259 ALSAFYLY

-273 DLRDDDSYWNM
+273 DLRADDNYWNM

-295 AITGPLLLGVTTHFN
+295 AITGPLLLGVTTYFN
-310 EAGFDAANTRDFM
+310 EAGFDAQNTRDFM
-323 IRHKI
+323 VRHKI
-328 TNLASSPTAF
+328 SNLASSPTAF

-344 GVFEHFYGNSNDSNK
+344 GVFEKSHHDNSNDNEAK

-399 TCCAHHALEHESPVG
+399 TCCEHHALAHECPVG

-428 DDDMNVLPDGEQGQL
+428 DDDMNILADGEQGQL
-443 AVVVSQSPAFYFHG
+443 AVVVSQSPAFYFRG
-457 YSWNEKQAFADDY
+457 YSWNEKDAFADDY

-524 IPDEVRGHTIKSYV
+524 VPDEVRGHTIKSYV
-538 VLKDGIEGTDEI
+538 VLKDGIEGADEI
-550 AKEIQNLVRKR
+550 AKEIQDLVRRR

-573 VSSLP
+573 VKELP

-592 LSAA
+592 LSTA

>member
-1 MNTFSSSAASAS
+1 MNTSSTDAAV
-13 HSFSDALSLN
+13 N
-23 TEPLN
+23 TVN
-28 TEPLNTDTN
+28 TIT
-37 TKNPSVNYNEY
+37 SYNDY
-48 YHNFSMETL
+48 YHNFDMDTL

-82 DGRGDMTALVHEDTA
+82 DGRGDNIALVHEDTA
-97 GKVTKMT
+97 GNVTRMS

-115 ANLLQSYGVK
+115 ANLLLSYGVQA
-125 VGDQVATMLPRTPE
+125 GDQVATMLPRTPE

-167 YRMDKAGTKVVFTNV
+167 YRMDKANTKVVFTNQE
-182 DNRSKFEDLADQ
+182 NRGKFDDLAKQ
-194 TKMVLVGGDND
+194 TKMVLVGSKVDAQSWGDDN
-205 IPADDQHWD
+205 
-214 DDRYAKMMAMQPET
+214 YAQMMATQPQT
-228 LEPILLD
+228 LEPVLLD
-235 INAPFLQMFTSG
+235 TDAPFLQMFTSG
-247 TVGKSKGVSVSL
+247 TVGKSKGVSVPLS
-259 TALPAFYLY
+259 ALSAFYLY

-273 DLRDDDSYWNM
+273 DLRADDNYWNM

-295 AITGPLLLGVTTHFN
+295 AITGPLLMGVTTYFN

-323 IRHKI
+323 VRHKI

-344 GVFEHFYGNSNDSNK
+344 GVFESAHDDANAK

-374 EVVNWVETYLNC
+374 EVVSWVETYLNC
-386 KVCDQYGQTETGM
+386 KVLDQYGQTETGM
-399 TCCAHHALEHESPVG
+399 TCCEHHALEHKRPVG
-414 SMGMALPGHTLVVL
+414 SMGVALPGHTLVVL
-428 DDDMNVLPDGEQGQL
+428 DDDMQVLPDGEQGQL
-443 AVVVSQSPAFYFHG
+443 AVVVSQSPTFYFRG
-457 YSWNEKQAFADDY
+457 YSWNEKDAFTDDY

-524 IPDEVRGHTIKSYV
+524 VPDEVRGHTIKSYV
-538 VLKDGIEGTDEI
+538 VLKDGIVGTDEI
-550 AKEIQNLVRKR
+550 AKEIQDLVRKR

-573 VSSLP
+573 VAALP

-592 LSAA
+592 LSSV

>member
-1 MNTFSSSAASAS
+1 MNTTSSNYSSANS
-13 HSFSDALSLN
+13 
-23 TEPLN
+23 TK
-28 TEPLNTDTN
+28 DT
-37 TKNPSVNYNEY
+37 THTPTSYNDY
-48 YHNFSMETL
+48 YHNFDMNAL
-57 LTEIFG
+57 LAEIYG

-82 DGRGDMTALVHEDTA
+82 DGRGDNLALVHEDTA
-97 GKVTKMT
+97 GNITRMT

-115 ANLLQSYGVK
+115 ANLLTSYGVQ

-139 LLTIVLA
+139 LLIVVLA

-167 YRMDKAGTKVVFTNV
+167 YRMDKANTKVVFTNIE
-182 DNRSKFEDLADQ
+182 NRSKFEDLAEQ
-194 TKMVLVGGDND
+194 TKMVMVGSKNNAQADNESKW
-205 IPADDQHWD
+205 ADDNCAQ
-214 DDRYAKMMAMQPET
+214 MMATQPQT
-228 LEPILLD
+228 LEAVFLNED
-235 INAPFLQMFTSG
+235 APFLQMFTSG
-247 TVGKSKGVSVSL
+247 TVGKSKGVSVPLS
-259 TALPAFYLY
+259 ALSAFYLY

-273 DLRDDDSYWNM
+273 DLRADDNYWNM

-295 AITGPLLLGVTTHFN
+295 AITGPLLMGVTTYFN

-323 IRHKI
+323 VRHKI

-344 GVFEHFYGNSNDSNK
+344 GVFEKSHDDASAR

-386 KVCDQYGQTETGM
+386 QVKDQYGQTETGM
-399 TCCAHHALEHESPVG
+399 TCCAHHALVHECPTG

-428 DDDMNVLPDGEQGQL
+428 GDDMQVLPDGEQGQL
-443 AVVVSQSPAFYFHG
+443 AVVVSQSPAFYFRG
-457 YSWNEKQAFADDY
+457 YSWNEKDAFVDDY

-550 AKEIQNLVRKR
+550 AKEIQDLVRKR

-573 VSSLP
+573 VAELP

>member
-1 MNTFSSSAASAS
+1 MNNSSSN
-13 HSFSDALSLN
+13 HS
-23 TEPLN
+23 
-28 TEPLNTDTN
+28 
-37 TKNPSVNYNEY
+37 SVNSVKDITHTPTSYSDY
-48 YHNFSMETL
+48 YHNFDMNAL
-57 LTEIFG
+57 LSEIYG
-63 EHLDDR
+63 EQLDDR

-82 DGRGDMTALVHEDTA
+82 DGRGDHLALVHEDTSSN
-97 GKVTKMT
+97 VTRMT

-115 ANLLQSYGVK
+115 ANLLLSYGVQA
-125 VGDQVATMLPRTPE
+125 GDQVATMLPRTPE

-167 YRMDKAGTKVVFTNV
+167 YRMDKANTKVVFTNQE
-182 DNRSKFEDLADQ
+182 NRGKFDDLAKQ
-194 TKMVLVGGDND
+194 TKMVLVGREND
-205 IPADDQHWD
+205 GQLHNSWD
-214 DDRYAKMMAMQPET
+214 DDIYTEMMATQPQAI
-228 LEPILLD
+228 EPVLLD
-235 INAPFLQMFTSG
+235 TDAPFLQMFTSG
-247 TVGKSKGVSVSL
+247 TVGKSKGVSVPLS
-259 TALPAFYLY
+259 ALSAFYLY

-273 DLRDDDSYWNM
+273 DLRADDNYWNM

-295 AITGPLLLGVTTHFN
+295 AITGPLLMGVTTYFN
-310 EAGFDAANTRDFM
+310 ESGFDAANTRDFM
-323 IRHKI
+323 VRHKI
-328 TNLASSPTAF
+328 SNLASSPTAF

-344 GVFEHFYGNSNDSNK
+344 GVFESAHDDANAK

-399 TCCAHHALEHESPVG
+399 TCCEHHALAHECPVG

-428 DDDMNVLPDGEQGQL
+428 DDDMQVLPDGEQGQL
-443 AVVVSQSPAFYFHG
+443 AVVVSESPAFYFRG
-457 YSWNEKQAFADDY
+457 YSWNEKDAFTDDY

-524 IPDEVRGHTIKSYV
+524 VPDEVRGHTIKSYV
-538 VLKDGIEGTDEI
+538 VLKYGIVGTDEI
-550 AKEIQNLVRKR
+550 AKEIQDLVRKR

-573 VSSLP
+573 VDALP

-592 LSAA
+592 LSAV

>member
-1 MNTFSSSAASAS
+1 MNTSPSSTT
-13 HSFSDALSLN
+13 SLN
-23 TEPLN
+23 TPSNHAVN
-28 TEPLNTDTN
+28 TSQALTSYSDY
-37 TKNPSVNYNEY
+37 YN
-48 YHNFSMETL
+48 NFDMNAL

-63 EHLDDR
+63 ENVDDR

-82 DGRGDMTALVHEDTA
+82 DGRGDNIALVHEDTA
-97 GKVTKMT
+97 GNVTRMS

-115 ANLLQSYGVK
+115 ASLLLSYGVQA
-125 VGDQVATMLPRTPE
+125 GDQVATMLPRTPE

-167 YRMDKAGTKVVFTNV
+167 YRMDKANTKVVFTNQ
-182 DNRSKFEDLADQ
+182 DNRGKFDDLAKQ
-194 TKMVLVGGDND
+194 TKMVLVGSKVDAQSWGDDNY
-205 IPADDQHWD
+205 AD
-214 DDRYAKMMAMQPET
+214 KISKQPQT
-228 LEPILLD
+228 IEPVLLNTD
-235 INAPFLQMFTSG
+235 APFLQMFTSG
-247 TVGKSKGVSVSL
+247 TVGKSKGVSVPLS
-259 TALPAFYLY
+259 ALSAFYLY

-273 DLRDDDSYWNM
+273 DLRADDNYWNM

-295 AITGPLLLGVTTHFN
+295 AITGPLLMGVTTYFN

-323 IRHKI
+323 VRHKI
-328 TNLASSPTAF
+328 SNLASSPTAF

-344 GVFEHFYGNSNDSNK
+344 GVFEAAHNDNSNDNEAK

-374 EVVNWVETYLNC
+374 EVVNWVETYLSC

-399 TCCAHHALEHESPVG
+399 TCCEHHALAHDCPVG

-428 DDDMNVLPDGEQGQL
+428 DDDMNILPDGEQGQL
-443 AVVVSQSPAFYFHG
+443 AVVVSQSSAFYFRG
-457 YSWNEKQAFADDY
+457 YSWNEKDAFADDY

-524 IPDEVRGHTIKSYV
+524 VPDEVRGHTIKSYV

-550 AKEIQNLVRKR
+550 AKEIQDLVRRR

-573 VSSLP
+573 VKELP

>member
-1 MNTFSSSAASAS
+1 MNTSSSN
-13 HSFSDALSLN
+13 HSSVSSVKDITHTPMSYSDC
-23 TEPLN
+23 
-28 TEPLNTDTN
+28 
-37 TKNPSVNYNEY
+37 
-48 YHNFSMETL
+48 YHNFDMNAL

-82 DGRGDMTALVHEDTA
+82 DGRGDNIALVHEDTA
-97 GKVTKMT
+97 GNVTRMS

-115 ANLLQSYGVK
+115 ANLLLSYGVQA
-125 VGDQVATMLPRTPE
+125 GDQVATMLPRTPE

-167 YRMDKAGTKVVFTNV
+167 YRMDKANTKVVFTNQE
-182 DNRSKFEDLADQ
+182 NRGKFDDLAKQ
-194 TKMVLVGGDND
+194 TKMVLVGSKVDAQSWGDDN
-205 IPADDQHWD
+205 
-214 DDRYAKMMAMQPET
+214 YAKMMATQPQT
-228 LEPILLD
+228 LEPVLLD
-235 INAPFLQMFTSG
+235 TDAPFLQMFTSG
-247 TVGKSKGVSVSL
+247 TVGKSKGVSVPLS
-259 TALPAFYLY
+259 ALSAFYLY

-273 DLRDDDSYWNM
+273 DLRADDNYWNM

-295 AITGPLLLGVTTHFN
+295 AITGPLLMGVTTYFN
-310 EAGFDAANTRDFM
+310 ESGFDAANTRDFM
-323 IRHKI
+323 VRHKI
-328 TNLASSPTAF
+328 SNLASSPTAF

-344 GVFEHFYGNSNDSNK
+344 GVFESAHGDANAK
-359 LSLRCANS
+359 LLLRCANS

-399 TCCAHHALEHESPVG
+399 TCCEHHALVHECPVG

-428 DDDMNVLPDGEQGQL
+428 DDDMQVLPDGEQGQL
-443 AVVVSQSPAFYFHG
+443 AVVVSESPAFYFRG
-457 YSWNEKQAFADDY
+457 YSWNEKDAFADDY

-524 IPDEVRGHTIKSYV
+524 VPDEVRGHKIKSYV

-550 AKEIQNLVRKR
+550 AKEIQDLVRRR

-573 VSSLP
+573 VDELP

-592 LSAA
+592 FSEA

>member
-1 MNTFSSSAASAS
+1 MNTTTQTPTNI
-13 HSFSDALSLN
+13 DIDTTVTPKN
-23 TEPLN
+23 Y
-28 TEPLNTDTN
+28 TDY
-37 TKNPSVNYNEY
+37 YNHFEM
-48 YHNFSMETL
+48 NTL
-57 LTEIFG
+57 LSEIFG
-63 EHLDDR
+63 EHVDDR

-82 DGRGDMTALVHEDTA
+82 DGRADNPALVHEDTS
-97 GKVTKMT
+97 GNITRMS
-104 FAELDKASAQV
+104 FGELDKASAQV

-125 VGDQVATMLPRTPE
+125 AGDKVATMLPRTPE
-139 LLTIVLA
+139 LLTVVLA

-167 YRMDKAGTKVVFTNV
+167 YRMDKADTKVVFTNLE
-182 DNRSKFEDLADQ
+182 NRSKFEDLAAQ
-194 TKMVLVGGDND
+194 TKMVLVGSPDDAQSWGDD
-205 IPADDQHWD
+205 HYTQS
-214 DDRYAKMMAMQPET
+214 MAAQPQTIEPVT
-228 LEPILLD
+228 LD
-235 INAPFLQMFTSG
+235 TDAPFLQMFTSG
-247 TVGKSKGVSVSL
+247 TVGKSKGVSVPL
-259 TALPAFYLY
+259 AALPAFYLY

-273 DLRDDDSYWNM
+273 DLREDDQYWNM

-295 AITGPLLLGVTTHFN
+295 AITGPLLLGVTTYFN
-310 EAGFDAANTRDFM
+310 EAGFDANNTRDFM
-323 IRHKI
+323 VRHKI

-344 GVFEHFYGNSNDSNK
+344 GVFEDAHNDANAK

-374 EVVNWVETYLNC
+374 EVVNWVETYLAC
-386 KVCDQYGQTETGM
+386 QVKDQYGQTETGM
-399 TCCAHHALEHESPVG
+399 TCCAHHALAHDCPVG

-443 AVVVSQSPAFYFHG
+443 AVVVSQSPAFYFRG
-457 YSWNEKQAFADDY
+457 YSWNEKQAFVDDY

-524 IPDEVRGHTIKSYV
+524 VPDEVRGHTIKSYV
-538 VLKDGIEGTDEI
+538 VLKDGIEGSEQI
-550 AKEIQNLVRKR
+550 AKEIQELVRKR
-561 LSTHAYPREVEF
+561 LSTHAYPREIEF
-573 VSSLP
+573 VTELP

>member
-1 MNTFSSSAASAS
+1 MNTATLTATNVDVNTTITPKNYTDYYNNFDRESL
-13 HSFSDALSLN
+13 LS
-23 TEPLN
+23 
-28 TEPLNTDTN
+28 
-37 TKNPSVNYNEY
+37 
-48 YHNFSMETL
+48 
-57 LTEIFG
+57 EIFG
-63 EHLDDR
+63 KHIDDR

-82 DGRGDMTALVHEDTA
+82 DGCGDNIALVHEDTA
-97 GKVTKMT
+97 RKVTRMS
-104 FAELDKASAQV
+104 FAELDVASAQV
-115 ANLLQSYGVK
+115 ANLLLSYGVQ

-139 LLTIVLA
+139 LLIVVLA

-167 YRMDKAGTKVVFTNV
+167 YRMDKANTKVVFTNQE
-182 DNRSKFEDLADQ
+182 NRDKFEDLAEQ
-194 TKMVLVGGDND
+194 TKMVLVGSAVDSETWGDE
-205 IPADDQHWD
+205 H
-214 DDRYAKMMAMQPET
+214 YAESMSAQSKT
-228 LEPILLD
+228 LEPLSLNTD
-235 INAPFLQMFTSG
+235 APFLQMFTSG
-247 TVGKSKGVSVSL
+247 TVGKSKGVSVPL
-259 TALPAFYLY
+259 AALSAFYLY

-273 DLRDDDSYWNM
+273 DLREDDQYWNM

-295 AITGPLLLGVTTHFN
+295 AITGPLLLGVTTYFN
-310 EAGFDAANTRDFM
+310 EAGFDAINTRGFM
-323 IRHKI
+323 ERHKI

-344 GVFEHFYGNSNDSNK
+344 GVFEDDRDDITSK

-374 EVVNWVETYLNC
+374 EVVNWVETYLEC
-386 KVCDQYGQTETGM
+386 QVKDQYGQTETGM
-399 TCCAHHALEHESPVG
+399 TCCAHHALAHECPTG

-443 AVVVSQSPAFYFHG
+443 AVVVSQSPAFYFRG
-457 YSWNEKQAFADDY
+457 YSWNEKQAFVGDY

-512 EHEAVAESAAVG
+512 EYAAVAESAAVG
-524 IPDEVRGHTIKSYV
+524 VPDKVRGHTIKSYV
-538 VLKDGIEGTDEI
+538 VLKDGIEGSNDI
-550 AKEIQNLVRKR
+550 AKEIQELVRKR

-573 VSSLP
+573 VTELP

-592 LSAA
+592 LSLA

>member
-1 MNTFSSSAASAS
+1 MNTSPSSTT
-13 HSFSDALSLN
+13 SLN
-23 TEPLN
+23 TPSNHAVN
-28 TEPLNTDTN
+28 TSQALTSYSDY
-37 TKNPSVNYNEY
+37 YN
-48 YHNFSMETL
+48 NFDMNTL

-63 EHLDDR
+63 ENVDDR

-82 DGRGDMTALVHEDTA
+82 DGRGDNIALVHEDTA
-97 GKVTKMT
+97 GNVTRMT

-115 ANLLQSYGVK
+115 ASLLLSYGVQA
-125 VGDQVATMLPRTPE
+125 GDQVATMLPRTPE

-167 YRMDKAGTKVVFTNV
+167 YRMDKANTKVVFTNQ
-182 DNRSKFEDLADQ
+182 DNRGKFDDLAKQ
-194 TKMVLVGGDND
+194 TKMVLVGSKVDAQSWGDDNY
-205 IPADDQHWD
+205 AD
-214 DDRYAKMMAMQPET
+214 KISKQPQT
-228 LEPILLD
+228 IEPVLLNTD
-235 INAPFLQMFTSG
+235 APFLQMFTSG
-247 TVGKSKGVSVSL
+247 TVGKSKGVSVPLS
-259 TALPAFYLY
+259 ALSAFYLY

-273 DLRDDDSYWNM
+273 DLRADDNYWNM

-295 AITGPLLLGVTTHFN
+295 AITGPLLLGVTTYFN
-310 EAGFDAANTRDFM
+310 EAGFDAQNTRDFM
-323 IRHKI
+323 VRHKI
-328 TNLASSPTAF
+328 SNLASSPTAF

-344 GVFEHFYGNSNDSNK
+344 GVFEKSHHDNNNDNEAK

-399 TCCAHHALEHESPVG
+399 TCCEHHALAHECPVG

-428 DDDMNVLPDGEQGQL
+428 DDDMNILADGEQGQL
-443 AVVVSQSPAFYFHG
+443 AVVVSQSPAFYFRG
-457 YSWNEKQAFADDY
+457 YSWNEKDAFADDY

-524 IPDEVRGHTIKSYV
+524 VPDEVRGHTIKSYV
-538 VLKDGIEGTDEI
+538 VLKDGIKGTDEI
-550 AKEIQNLVRKR
+550 AKEIQDLVRRR

-573 VSSLP
+573 VKELP

>member
-1 MNTFSSSAASAS
+1 MNTSSIETTVNAV
-13 HSFSDALSLN
+13 
-23 TEPLN
+23 
-28 TEPLNTDTN
+28 DTI
-37 TKNPSVNYNEY
+37 KSYNDY
-48 YHNFSMETL
+48 YHNFDMDTL

-82 DGRGDMTALVHEDTA
+82 DGRGDNIALVHEDTT
-97 GKVTKMT
+97 GNVTRMT

-115 ANLLQSYGVK
+115 ANLLLSYGVQA
-125 VGDQVATMLPRTPE
+125 GDQVATMLPRTPE

-167 YRMDKAGTKVVFTNV
+167 YRMDKANTKVVFTNQE
-182 DNRSKFEDLADQ
+182 NRGKFDDLAKQ
-194 TKMVLVGGDND
+194 TKMVLVGSKVDAQSWGDDNLV
-205 IPADDQHWD
+205 DDNYD
-214 DDRYAKMMAMQPET
+214 EKISTQPQT
-228 LEPILLD
+228 VDAVLLD
-235 INAPFLQMFTSG
+235 MDAPFLQMFTSG
-247 TVGKSKGVSVSL
+247 TVGKSKGVSVPL
-259 TALPAFYLY
+259 AALSSFYLY

-273 DLRDDDSYWNM
+273 DLREDDHYWNM

-295 AITGPLLLGVTTHFN
+295 AITGPLLLGVTTYFN
-310 EAGFDAANTRDFM
+310 EAGFDAQNTRDFM
-323 IRHKI
+323 VRHKI
-328 TNLASSPTAF
+328 SNLASSPTAF

-344 GVFEHFYGNSNDSNK
+344 GVFESAHDDANLNAEAT

-374 EVVNWVETYLNC
+374 EVVSWVETYLNC
-386 KVCDQYGQTETGM
+386 KVFDQYGQTETGM
-399 TCCAHHALEHESPVG
+399 TCCEHHALEHKRPVG

-428 DDDMNVLPDGEQGQL
+428 DDDMQVLPDGEQGQL
-443 AVVVSQSPAFYFHG
+443 AVVVSQSPAFYFRG
-457 YSWNEKQAFADDY
+457 YSWNEKDAFFEDY

-476 VERHSDGS
+476 VERHTDGS

-493 IIITAGYRVG
+493 IITTSGYRVG

-512 EHEAVAESAAVG
+512 EHKAVAESAAVG
-524 IPDEVRGHTIKSYV
+524 VPDEVRGHTIKSFV
-538 VLKDGIEGTDEI
+538 VLKDGIEGSDELAQQI
-550 AKEIQNLVRKR
+550 KDLVRER

-573 VSSLP
+573 VAALP

-592 LSAA
+592 LSAG

>member
-1 MNTFSSSAASAS
+1 MNTTSSNHSSANSVKDNAHTPTSY
-13 HSFSDALSLN
+13 SD
-23 TEPLN
+23 
-28 TEPLNTDTN
+28 
-37 TKNPSVNYNEY
+37 Y
-48 YHNFSMETL
+48 YHNFDMNAL
-57 LTEIFG
+57 LAEIYG

-82 DGRGDMTALVHEDTA
+82 DGRGDNIALVHEDTA
-97 GKVTKMT
+97 GNVTRMT

-115 ANLLQSYGVK
+115 ANLLTSYGVQ

-167 YRMDKAGTKVVFTNV
+167 YRMDKANTKVVFTNIE
-182 DNRSKFEDLADQ
+182 NRSKFEDLAEQ
-194 TKMVLVGGDND
+194 TKMVMVGSKNNAQADNESKW
-205 IPADDQHWD
+205 ADDN
-214 DDRYAKMMAMQPET
+214 YAQMMATQPQT
-228 LEPILLD
+228 LEAVLLNED
-235 INAPFLQMFTSG
+235 TAFLQMFTSG
-247 TVGKSKGVSVSL
+247 TVGKSKGVSVPLS
-259 TALPAFYLY
+259 ALSAFYLY

-273 DLRDDDSYWNM
+273 DLRADDNYWNM

-295 AITGPLLLGVTTHFN
+295 AITGPLLMGVTTYFN

-323 IRHKI
+323 VRHKI

-344 GVFEHFYGNSNDSNK
+344 GVFEKSHDDASAR

-386 KVCDQYGQTETGM
+386 QVKDQYGQTETGM
-399 TCCAHHALEHESPVG
+399 TCCAHHALAHECPTG

-428 DDDMNVLPDGEQGQL
+428 DDDMQVLPDGEQGQL
-443 AVVVSQSPAFYFHG
+443 AVVVSQSPAFYFRG
-457 YSWNEKQAFADDY
+457 YSWNEKDAFVDDY

-538 VLKDGIEGTDEI
+538 VLKDGIKGTDEI
-550 AKEIQNLVRKR
+550 AKEIQDLVRRR

-573 VSSLP
+573 VSELP

>member
-1 MNTFSSSAASAS
+1 MNTTSSNLSSANSVK
-13 HSFSDALSLN
+13 
-23 TEPLN
+23 
-28 TEPLNTDTN
+28 DT
-37 TKNPSVNYNEY
+37 THTPTSYNDY
-48 YHNFSMETL
+48 YHNFDMNAL
-57 LTEIFG
+57 LAEIYG

-82 DGRGDMTALVHEDTA
+82 DGRGDNLALVHEDTA
-97 GKVTKMT
+97 GNVTRMT

-115 ANLLQSYGVK
+115 ANLLTSYGVQ

-167 YRMDKAGTKVVFTNV
+167 YRMDKANTKVVFTNI
-182 DNRSKFEDLADQ
+182 DNRSKFEDLAEQ
-194 TKMVLVGGDND
+194 TKMVMVGSKNNAQADNESKWS
-205 IPADDQHWD
+205 DDY
-214 DDRYAKMMAMQPET
+214 YAQMMATQPQT
-228 LEPILLD
+228 LEAVLLNED
-235 INAPFLQMFTSG
+235 APFLQMFTSG
-247 TVGKSKGVSVSL
+247 TVGKSKGVSVPLS
-259 TALPAFYLY
+259 ALSAFYLY

-273 DLRDDDSYWNM
+273 DLRADDNYWNM

-295 AITGPLLLGVTTHFN
+295 AITGPLLMGVTTYFN

-323 IRHKI
+323 VRHKI

-344 GVFEHFYGNSNDSNK
+344 GVFEKSHDDASAR

-386 KVCDQYGQTETGM
+386 QVKDQYGQTETGM
-399 TCCAHHALEHESPVG
+399 TCCAHHALAHECPTG

-428 DDDMNVLPDGEQGQL
+428 DDDMQVLPDGEQGQL
-443 AVVVSQSPAFYFHG
+443 AVVVSQSPAFYFCG
-457 YSWNEKQAFADDY
+457 YSWNEKDAFVDDY

-550 AKEIQNLVRKR
+550 AKEIQDLVRRR

-573 VSSLP
+573 VAELP

>member
-1 MNTFSSSAASAS
+1 MNTYSSNHSSANSAKNIAHTPTS
-13 HSFSDALSLN
+13 YSD
-23 TEPLN
+23 
-28 TEPLNTDTN
+28 
-37 TKNPSVNYNEY
+37 Y
-48 YHNFSMETL
+48 YHNFDMNAL
-57 LTEIFG
+57 LSEIYG
-63 EHLDDR
+63 EQLDDR

-82 DGRGDMTALVHEDTA
+82 DGRGDHMALVHEDTS
-97 GKVTKMT
+97 GNVTRMT
-104 FAELDKASAQV
+104 FAELDKASAQI
-115 ANLLQSYGVK
+115 ANLLLYYGVQA
-125 VGDQVATMLPRTPE
+125 GDQVATMLPRTPE

-167 YRMDKAGTKVVFTNV
+167 YRMDKANTKVVFTNI
-182 DNRSKFEDLADQ
+182 DNRDKFDDLAKQ
-194 TKMVLVGGDND
+194 TKMVMVSSENDEQLDNSWGDD
-205 IPADDQHWD
+205 SYTEI
-214 DDRYAKMMAMQPET
+214 MATQPQT
-228 LEPILLD
+228 VDAVLLD
-235 INAPFLQMFTSG
+235 EDAPFLQMFTSG
-247 TVGKSKGVSVSL
+247 TVGKSKGVNVPLS
-259 TALPAFYLY
+259 ALSAFYLY

-273 DLRDDDSYWNM
+273 DLRADDNYWNM

-295 AITGPLLLGVTTHFN
+295 AITGPLLMGVATYFN
-310 EAGFDAANTRDFM
+310 ESGFDAANTRDFM
-323 IRHKI
+323 VRHKI

-344 GVFEHFYGNSNDSNK
+344 GVFESSHDDANAK

-399 TCCAHHALEHESPVG
+399 TCCEHHALEHKCPVG

-428 DDDMNVLPDGEQGQL
+428 DDDMNILPDGEQGQL
-443 AVVVSQSPAFYFHG
+443 AVVVSQSPAFYFRG
-457 YSWNEKQAFADDY
+457 YSWNEKDAFTDDY

-524 IPDEVRGHTIKSYV
+524 VPDEVRGHTIKSYV
-538 VLKDGIEGTDEI
+538 VLKDGIVGTDEI
-550 AKEIQNLVRKR
+550 AKEIQDLVRKR

-573 VSSLP
+573 VAALP

>member
-1 MNTFSSSAASAS
+1 MNTA
-13 HSFSDALSLN
+13 SLN
-23 TEPLN
+23 TSSSNYSLP
-28 TEPLNTDTN
+28 
-37 TKNPSVNYNEY
+37 NPSSNETSAINAPANYSDY
-48 YHNFSMETL
+48 YHNFDINNL

-63 EHLDDR
+63 EYLDDR

-82 DGRGDMTALVHEDTA
+82 DGRGDTIALVHEDTA

-115 ANLLQSYGVK
+115 ANLLQSYGVQT
-125 VGDQVATMLPRTPE
+125 GDQVATMLPRTPE

-154 QPLFTAFGYDSIK
+154 QPLFTAFGYDAIK
-167 YRMDKAGTKVVFTNV
+167 YRMDKAGTKVVFTNA
-182 DNRSKFEDLADQ
+182 DNRGKFEDLAEQ
-194 TKMVLVGGDND
+194 TKMVLVGSEVDVQ
-205 IPADDQHWD
+205 AWD
-214 DDRYAKMMAMQPET
+214 DDHYTKSMQAQPQT
-228 LEPILLD
+228 LEPVLLD
-235 INAPFLQMFTSG
+235 IDAPFLQMFTSG
-247 TVGKSKGVSVSL
+247 TVGKSKGVSVPLS
-259 TALPAFYLY
+259 ALSAFYLY

-273 DLRDDDSYWNM
+273 DLRDEDNYWNM

-295 AITGPLLLGVTTHFN
+295 AITGPLLLGVTTYFN

-323 IRHKI
+323 VRHKI

-344 GVFEHFYGNSNDSNK
+344 GVFEGAQNDNNNK

-399 TCCAHHALEHESPVG
+399 TCCEHHALTHDCPVG

-443 AVVVSQSPAFYFHG
+443 AVVVSQSPAFFFGG

-512 EHEAVAESAAVG
+512 EHPAVAESAAVG
-524 IPDEVRGHTIKSYV
+524 VPDEVRGHTIKSYV
-538 VLKDGIEGTDEI
+538 VLKEGIEGTDEI
-550 AKEIQNLVRKR
+550 AKQIQDLVRKR

-573 VSSLP
+573 VTALP

>member
-1 MNTFSSSAASAS
+1 MNTSSSNASS
-13 HSFSDALSLN
+13 LENSSTHYSDY
-23 TEPLN
+23 
-28 TEPLNTDTN
+28 
-37 TKNPSVNYNEY
+37 YN
-48 YHNFSMETL
+48 NFDMNDL
-57 LTEIFG
+57 LKEIFG
-63 EHLDDR
+63 DHVDDR

-82 DGRGDMTALVHEDTA
+82 DGRGDNIALVHEDTS
-97 GKVTKMT
+97 GSVSKMT
-104 FAELDKASAQV
+104 FAELDNASAQV
-115 ANLLQSYGVK
+115 ANLLKSYGVQ

-182 DNRSKFEDLADQ
+182 DNRGKFEDLAEQ
-194 TKMVLVGGDND
+194 TKMVLVSHKANGQGDGDHKENHNSWG
-205 IPADDQHWD
+205 DDE
-214 DDRYAKMMAMQPET
+214 YAASIQAQPQT
-228 LEPILLD
+228 IAPVILD
-235 INAPFLQMFTSG
+235 TDAPFLQMFTSG
-247 TVGKSKGVSVSL
+247 TVGKSKGVSVPLS
-259 TALPAFYLY
+259 ALPTFYLY

-273 DLRDDDSYWNM
+273 DLRDDDNYWNM

-310 EAGFDAANTRDFM
+310 EAGFDATNTRDFM
-323 IRHKI
+323 IRHNI

-344 GVFEHFYGNSNDSNK
+344 GVFDNADDDASNDVSDNSNSSNSSNSSDK

-386 KVCDQYGQTETGM
+386 QVKDQYGQTETGM
-399 TCCAHHALEHESPVG
+399 TCCAHHALAHESPVG

-428 DDDMNVLPDGEQGQL
+428 DEDMKVLPDGEQGQL
-443 AVVVSQSPAFYFHG
+443 AVVVSQSPAFYFQG

-512 EHEAVAESAAVG
+512 EHSAVAESAAVG
-524 IPDEVRGHTIKSYV
+524 VPDEVRGHTIKSYV
-538 VLKDGIEGTDEI
+538 VLKEGVEATDEI
-550 AKEIQNLVRKR
+550 AKQIQELVRKR

-573 VSSLP
+573 IDALP

-592 LSAA
+592 LSEA

>member
-1 MNTFSSSAASAS
+1 MNTS
-13 HSFSDALSLN
+13 SLN
-23 TEPLN
+23 TTAHTAN
-28 TEPLNTDTN
+28 TPTSYSDY
-37 TKNPSVNYNEY
+37 YN
-48 YHNFSMETL
+48 NFDINAL

-82 DGRGDMTALVHEDTA
+82 DGRADKLALVHEDTA
-97 GKVTKMT
+97 GNVTRMSFT
-104 FAELDKASAQV
+104 ELDKASAQV

-146 TWRIGAVY
+146 IWRIGAVY

-167 YRMDKAGTKVVFTNV
+167 YRMDKANTKVVFTNQE
-182 DNRSKFEDLADQ
+182 NRGKFEDLAEQ
-194 TKMVLVGGDND
+194 TKMVLVGTEGNSKIWGDDN
-205 IPADDQHWD
+205 
-214 DDRYAKMMAMQPET
+214 YAEMTAAQPQT
-228 LEPILLD
+228 IEPVILD
-235 INAPFLQMFTSG
+235 TDAPFLQMFTSG
-247 TVGKSKGVSVSL
+247 TVGKAKGVSVPL
-259 TALPAFYLY
+259 AALSAFYLY

-273 DLRDDDSYWNM
+273 DLREDDHYWNM

-295 AITGPLLLGVTTHFN
+295 AITGPLLLGVTTYFN
-310 EAGFDAANTRDFM
+310 EAGFDAQNTRDFM
-323 IRHKI
+323 VRHKI
-328 TNLASSPTAF
+328 TNIASSPTAF

-344 GVFEHFYGNSNDSNK
+344 GVFEKAHNDVDAK

-374 EVVNWVETYLNC
+374 EVVNWVDTYLSC
-386 KVCDQYGQTETGM
+386 KICDHYGQTETGM
-399 TCCAHHALEHESPVG
+399 TCCAHHALAHKSPVG

-443 AVVVSQSPAFYFHG
+443 TVVVSQSPAFYFRG
-457 YSWNEKQAFADDY
+457 YSWNEKQAFVDDY

-493 IIITAGYRVG
+493 IITTAGYRVG

-512 EHEAVAESAAVG
+512 EHAAVAESAAVG
-524 IPDEVRGHTIKSYV
+524 IPDEERGHTIKSYV
-538 VLKDGIEGTDEI
+538 VLKDGVEGTEEI
-550 AKEIQNLVRKR
+550 AQQIKDLVRKR
-561 LSTHAYPREVEF
+561 LSAHAYPREVEF
-573 VSSLP
+573 VSELP

-592 LSAA
+592 LSAS

>member
-1 MNTFSSSAASAS
+1 MNTTSSNLSSANSVKDNAHTPTSY
-13 HSFSDALSLN
+13 SD
-23 TEPLN
+23 
-28 TEPLNTDTN
+28 
-37 TKNPSVNYNEY
+37 Y
-48 YHNFSMETL
+48 YHNFDMNAL
-57 LTEIFG
+57 LAEIYG

-75 CCGRHVR
+75 CCGRYVR
-82 DGRGDMTALVHEDTA
+82 DGRGDKLALVHEDTA
-97 GKVTKMT
+97 GNVTRMT

-115 ANLLQSYGVK
+115 ANLLTSYGVQ

-167 YRMDKAGTKVVFTNV
+167 YRMDKANTKVVFTNI
-182 DNRSKFEDLADQ
+182 DNRSKFEDLAEQ
-194 TKMVLVGGDND
+194 TKMVMVGSKNNAQADNESKW
-205 IPADDQHWD
+205 ADDN
-214 DDRYAKMMAMQPET
+214 YAQMMATQPQT
-228 LEPILLD
+228 LEAVFLNED
-235 INAPFLQMFTSG
+235 APFLQMFTSG
-247 TVGKSKGVSVSL
+247 TVGKSKGVSVPLS
-259 TALPAFYLY
+259 ALSAFYLY

-273 DLRDDDSYWNM
+273 DLRADDNYWNM

-295 AITGPLLLGVTTHFN
+295 AITGPLLMGVTTYFN

-323 IRHKI
+323 VRHKI

-344 GVFEHFYGNSNDSNK
+344 GVFEKSHDDASAR
-359 LSLRCANS
+359 LALRCANS

-386 KVCDQYGQTETGM
+386 QVKDQYGQTETGM
-399 TCCAHHALEHESPVG
+399 TCCAHHALAHECPTG

-428 DDDMNVLPDGEQGQL
+428 DDDMQVLPDGEQGQL
-443 AVVVSQSPAFYFHG
+443 AVVVSQSPAFYFRG
-457 YSWNEKQAFADDY
+457 YSWNEKDAFVDDY

-524 IPDEVRGHTIKSYV
+524 VPDEVRGHTIKSYV
-538 VLKDGIEGTDEI
+538 VLKDGIKGTDEI
-550 AKEIQNLVRKR
+550 AKEIQDLVRKR

-573 VSSLP
+573 VAELP